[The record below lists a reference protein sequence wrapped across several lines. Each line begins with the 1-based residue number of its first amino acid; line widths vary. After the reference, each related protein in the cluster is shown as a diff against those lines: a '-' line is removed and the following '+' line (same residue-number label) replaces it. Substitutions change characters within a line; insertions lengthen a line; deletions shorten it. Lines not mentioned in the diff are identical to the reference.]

1 MGHVC
6 GVRVH
11 NWVRIV
17 KEGNKHGE
25 LTNRSEASHS
35 KDRKLGAAGNLFSRR
50 GSMDCLTFFGLG
62 TVGCKREGAS
72 SLLSSERRHDQEK
85 RAVLSS
91 CLGFSVLC
99 DFSGLASLLSQFF
112 L

>member
-1 MGHVC
+1 MEHVC

-35 KDRKLGAAGNLFSRR
+35 KDRKQGAAGNLFSRR
-50 GSMDCLTFFGLG
+50 GSMDCLTFFGSDIA
-62 TVGCKREGAS
+62 GCTQEVSS
-72 SLLSSERRHDQEK
+72 SLQSSE
-85 RAVLSS
+85 
-91 CLGFSVLC
+91 
-99 DFSGLASLLSQFF
+99 
-112 L
+112 

>member
-1 MGHVC
+1 MERVC

-35 KDRKLGAAGNLFSRR
+35 KDRRQGAAGNLFGRR
-50 GSMDCLTFFGLG
+50 GSTDCLAFFGSG
-62 TVGCKREGAS
+62 IADCTQVVAS
-72 SLLSSERRHDQEK
+72 SLQSSE
-85 RAVLSS
+85 
-91 CLGFSVLC
+91 
-99 DFSGLASLLSQFF
+99 
-112 L
+112 

>member
-1 MGHVC
+1 MGGRRTLLNTSASFKERGLGWDIVGHVY

-35 KDRKLGAAGNLFSRR
+35 KGRKLGAAGNLFGRK
-50 GSMDCLTFFGLG
+50 GNKDCLASSGSG
-62 TVGCKREGAS
+62 IVGCTQGVAS
-72 SLLSSERRHDQEK
+72 SLQSSE
-85 RAVLSS
+85 
-91 CLGFSVLC
+91 
-99 DFSGLASLLSQFF
+99 
-112 L
+112 